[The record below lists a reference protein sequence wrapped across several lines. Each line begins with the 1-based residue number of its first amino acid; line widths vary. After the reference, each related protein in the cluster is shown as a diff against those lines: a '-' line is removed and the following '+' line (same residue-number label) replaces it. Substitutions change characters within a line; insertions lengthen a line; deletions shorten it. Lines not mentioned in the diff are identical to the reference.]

1 MSGNNPAIQEHIMFR
16 LQPNLPAIRKLA
28 GLTTEQ
34 MGDKIG
40 VFKRIIGNLAN
51 SKSPMRFE

>member
-1 MSGNNPAIQEHIMFR
+1 M
-16 LQPNLPAIRKLA
+16 A

-34 MGDKIG
+34 MREKIG
-40 VFKRIIGNLAN
+40 DFNQTIGNLEN